1 MQPDIIN
8 LTAMTRI
15 ALVFVILVVV
25 VFAVHM
31 LTKSKKFE
39 NSPVALPLC
48 CLAALIVGFAGLY
61 ALSTGG
67 PDPREIADFKPFQDS
82 EFDKAA
88 GLLMQAAGSEYLDVS
103 MADGVGV
110 SNLTIAFE
118 EGEFRGMNFIG
129 RFPFGEEVR
138 TRSVS
143 VSDDGTVWSYDV
155 EPDGPWDFIDAGTL
169 AGAIS
174 ALDEDTVSDYNV
186 PLGGRTSILTGLN
199 SVPVSEYTDE
209 PYYGSSD
216 DPYYYMMYSGGGFL
230 PLPELAPAADEE
242 VLLLRIASGG
252 DRMDALLPAI

>member
-67 PDPREIADFKPFQDS
+67 PDPREIADFKPFQDR

-88 GLLMQAAGSEYLDVS
+88 GLLMQAAGSEYL
-103 MADGVGV
+103 
-110 SNLTIAFE
+110 
-118 EGEFRGMNFIG
+118 G
-129 RFPFGEEVR
+129 R
-138 TRSVS
+138 
-143 VSDDGTVWSYDV
+143 
-155 EPDGPWDFIDAGTL
+155 L
-169 AGAIS
+169 H
-174 ALDEDTVSDYNV
+174 
-186 PLGGRTSILTGLN
+186 GGRRGRKQ
-199 SVPVSEYTDE
+199 PDHC
-209 PYYGSSD
+209 
-216 DPYYYMMYSGGGFL
+216 F
-230 PLPELAPAADEE
+230 
-242 VLLLRIASGG
+242 
-252 DRMDALLPAI
+252 